1 MSINALT
8 IEGASK
14 RFGSLVVVDD
24 VSLAVSS
31 GERRAIIGPNGAG
44 KTTLFN
50 LILGDLKL
58 SKGRVELQGRDVTGW
73 SAPRRARAGLRRTY
87 QSSAVFDTLTVE
99 QNIAM
104 AALGPVGGA
113 WKPFSPWRQGN
124 DVEEAIE
131 RVLSGMHLA
140 GVRETVGADLSHGER
155 RQLELGMAIA
165 LEPKLLLL
173 DEPAAGLS
181 EEERVTLVDLLE
193 HFTRDIT
200 ILMIEH
206 DMRIALGF
214 ADYVSVLANGKLI
227 AEGTPSEISQNELVQ
242 SVYLGEAAHG

>member
-1 MSINALT
+1 MHALA
-8 IEGASK
+8 IEGVSK

-24 VSLAVSS
+24 VSLAVSP

-50 LILGDLKL
+50 VISGD
-58 SKGRVELQGRDVTGW
+58 SKVTKGQVELEGVDVTGW

-87 QSSAVFDTLTVE
+87 QSSAIFETLTVE

-104 AALGPVGGA
+104 AALGPEGNT
-113 WKPFSPWRQGN
+113 WRPFSPWRHGEKVG
-124 DVEEAIE
+124 DAIE
-131 RVLSGMHLA
+131 HVLSSMQLTEA
-140 GVRETVGADLSHGER
+140 RNASGANLSHGER

-165 LEPKLLLL
+165 TLPKVLLL

-181 EEERVTLVDLLE
+181 EQERVTLVDLLD
-193 HFTRDIT
+193 TLARDIT

-206 DMRIALGF
+206 DMRIALRF

-227 AEGTPSEISQNELVQ
+227 AEGTPSEITQDETVQ
-242 SVYLGEAAHG
+242 SVYLGEASHA

>member
-1 MSINALT
+1 MHALA

-24 VSLAVSS
+24 VSLAVSP

-50 LILGDLKL
+50 LISGDLKV
-58 SKGRVELQGRDVTGW
+58 SKGRVELEGKDITGW

-104 AALGPVGGA
+104 AALGPSGGA
-113 WKPFSPWRQGN
+113 WKPFSPWRHGTNVQ
-124 DVEEAIE
+124 DAIE
-131 RVLSGMHLA
+131 HVLSSMNLT
-140 GVRETVGADLSHGER
+140 GVREALGADLSHGER

-165 LEPKLLLL
+165 IEPKILLL

-181 EEERVTLVDLLE
+181 EEERVTLVDLLDS
-193 HFTRDIT
+193 FTRDIT
-200 ILMIEH
+200 ILMVEH

-214 ADYVSVLANGKLI
+214 ADYVTVLANGKLI
-227 AEGTPSEISQNELVQ
+227 AEGSPSEITQNETVQ
-242 SVYLGEAAHG
+242 SVYLGEAAHA